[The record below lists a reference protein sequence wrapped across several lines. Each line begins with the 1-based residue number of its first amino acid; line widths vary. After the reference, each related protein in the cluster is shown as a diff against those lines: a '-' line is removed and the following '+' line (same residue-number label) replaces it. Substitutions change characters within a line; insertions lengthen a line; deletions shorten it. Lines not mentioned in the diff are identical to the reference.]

1 MWGWPAGAARD
12 ASFAVGFQG
21 SRGPRGGD
29 AGQGPEGTEEASV
42 RHRWTVGWVAP
53 RRLGR
58 GAGVTI
64 IEVLATAALLGIG
77 LVGVGAMVT
86 YGVIAHKKSVNY
98 TIAAARASQEL
109 ERIRQA
115 GYVGAEVNESL
126 FPSPTYTILDSN
138 RAGFSL
144 PELRDG
150 TGTITI
156 IEDPES
162 LATNPDTGL
171 PYLNLKQVQ
180 VNISWGGGR
189 TLRGHY
195 HAATL
200 IANRP

>member
-1 MWGWPAGAARD
+1 MR
-12 ASFAVGFQG
+12 Q
-21 SRGPRGGD
+21 
-29 AGQGPEGTEEASV
+29 
-42 RHRWTVGWVAP
+42 RWTAGRVAP
-53 RRLGR
+53 HRLGR

-115 GYVGAEVNESL
+115 GYVGAEIDESL
-126 FPSPTYTILDSN
+126 FPSPGYTILDST
-138 RAGFSL
+138 RVGFSL
-144 PELRDG
+144 PDLREG
-150 TGTITI
+150 AGTITI

-171 PYLNLKQVQ
+171 PYANLKQVQ
-180 VNISWGGGR
+180 VSISWGGGR
-189 TLRGHY
+189 TLRGSY
-195 HAATL
+195 QAATL